1 MRIMNNKLIM
11 SKLSSPMVQTSYFM
25 INLNSDTFMQE
36 IQYEVSVIGIQIT
49 YVNKIIIKILI
60 I

>member
-1 MRIMNNKLIM
+1 MNNKLIM